1 MHPEFSIL
9 KSKNILFQQYVSH
22 KPGHLS
28 VGTSVSRSDVNF
40 QSCVNTS
47 TVVVTCV
54 GLTVVGSTS
63 KSTHIGRAWPLTR

>member
-9 KSKNILFQQYVSH
+9 KSKNMLSQQYVSH

-40 QSCVNTS
+40 QSYVNTS
-47 TVVVTCV
+47 VVAVTCV